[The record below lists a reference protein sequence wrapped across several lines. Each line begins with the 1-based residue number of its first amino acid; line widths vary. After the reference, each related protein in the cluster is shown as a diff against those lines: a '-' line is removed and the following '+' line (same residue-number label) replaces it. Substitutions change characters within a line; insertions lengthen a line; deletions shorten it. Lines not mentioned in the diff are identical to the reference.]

1 MYKKG
6 NQLRTILFESFHDR
20 DENFYYLAP
29 DIVGSVASANM
40 DMNKDVFT
48 IDFITT
54 DGRNMKLKVKN
65 DSINNWIDKS
75 ECENNGI
82 IDFVKEFISVS
93 NLKDDDNQIEED
105 AYGDY
110 DDGKDGKQL
119 EEIVDEYGDIMG
131 DDDMP
136 NNSNNSMVGNSKFGS
151 EKAIKQTIAKS
162 KRYYGDLGLGVITW

>member
-1 MYKKG
+1 MYKKKS
-6 NQLRTILFESFHDR
+6 QLRTILFESFNDR

-65 DSINNWIDKS
+65 NSVNNWMDKS
-75 ECENNGI
+75 DCENSGMV
-82 IDFVKEFISVS
+82 DFVKDFISS
-93 NLKDDDNQIEED
+93 SKPEEEMES
-105 AYGDY
+105 GT
-110 DDGKDGKQL
+110 L

-131 DDDMP
+131 NDDMP

>member
-1 MYKKG
+1 MYKNKS
-6 NQLRTILFESFHDR
+6 QLRTILFESFNDR
-20 DENFYYLAP
+20 EENFYYLAP

-65 DSINNWIDKS
+65 NSVNSWMDKS
-75 ECENNGI
+75 DCENSGM
-82 IDFVKEFISVS
+82 IDFVKDFISS
-93 NLKDDDNQIEED
+93 SKSEEEMES
-105 AYGDY
+105 GT
-110 DDGKDGKQL
+110 L
-119 EEIVDEYGDIMG
+119 EEIVDEYGDIIG
-131 DDDMP
+131 NDDMP

>member
-1 MYKKG
+1 MHKKKS
-6 NQLRTILFESFHDR
+6 QLRTILFESFNDR

-29 DIVGSVASANM
+29 DIVGSVASSNM
-40 DMNKDVFT
+40 DMDKNIFT

-65 DSINNWIDKS
+65 NSINDWMDNSD
-75 ECENNGI
+75 CENSGI
-82 IDFVKEFISVS
+82 VDFVKEFISS
-93 NLKDDDNQIEED
+93 SKSEEEMEPET
-105 AYGDY
+105 
-110 DDGKDGKQL
+110 L

-131 DDDMP
+131 NDDMP
-136 NNSNNSMVGNSKFGS
+136 NNSNNSMIGNSKFGS